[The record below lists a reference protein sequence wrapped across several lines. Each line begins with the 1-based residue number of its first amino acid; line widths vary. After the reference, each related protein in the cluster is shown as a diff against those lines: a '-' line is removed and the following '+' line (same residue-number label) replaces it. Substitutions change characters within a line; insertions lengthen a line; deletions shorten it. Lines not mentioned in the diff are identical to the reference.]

1 MARGLT
7 WIRDNYDTNRSRY
20 IEDSE
25 VTLAQTDYT
34 AQRISMAD
42 LFEVLDANAN
52 HTLLPAYGTVKVAK
66 GLLVNFS
73 YPTSAEPNKRIAI
86 RAAVQNTG
94 TANGTFRL
102 RVTGG
107 GSTTQTSTFT
117 VSAGGRS
124 PTQTMYI
131 RTPSSG
137 RSASYNLKCVRI
149 I

>member
-34 AQRISMAD
+34 AQRISMGD
-42 LFEVLDANAN
+42 FFEVMDANSN
-52 HTLLPAYGTVKVAK
+52 HTRLPVYGTVKVAK
-66 GLLVNFS
+66 GLLVNFN
-73 YPTSAEPNKRIAI
+73 YPTSAEHNKYISI

-102 RVTGG
+102 RVTGSG
-107 GSTTQTSTFT
+107 LTKQTSTFT

-124 PTQTMYI
+124 PTQTMSI
-131 RTPSSG
+131 RTPSYGS
-137 RSASYNLKCVRI
+137 SASYNLKCVRI

>member
-25 VTLAQTDYT
+25 VTLVQTDYA

-42 LFEVLDANAN
+42 LFEVLDANSN
-52 HTLLPAYGTVKVAK
+52 HTLLPVYSTLGTAR
-66 GLLVNFS
+66 GSLVNFS
-73 YPTSAEPNKRIAI
+73 YPTSAEHNKYISI

-107 GSTTQTSTFT
+107 GSTKQTSTFT

-124 PTQTMYI
+124 PTQTMSI
-131 RTPSSG
+131 RTPSYGS
-137 RSASYNLKCVRI
+137 SASYNLKCVRI